1 MIAGLQGKLESLGSD
16 YVIIDVN
23 GIAFLVYMPTSG
35 LSSLGK
41 IGEEVKIHT
50 YLHLRE
56 DNAALYG
63 FTSADEL
70 RLFQTLLGVSGL
82 GPKLALAMLSAMS
95 PDKLVLAIAGGSAD
109 LLTAVPGVGKKV
121 AQRIILELRDKIGV
135 GWMTT
140 AGVQVAEEN
149 AEVLAALVSLGYSV
163 TEASRAVAT
172 LPPDPELSLEEK
184 VKLALQY
191 LGGK

>member
-149 AEVLAALVSLGYSV
+149 AEVLAALISLGYSV

-172 LPPDPELSLEEK
+172 LPLDPKLSLEEK

-191 LGGK
+191 FGGK